1 MTKQYVSFVQE
12 TGRIFEVG
20 PEPSLEHQYIEV
32 SDDLADKFK
41 SSEYTFSDFVVSYN
55 RTRKKFSVKQVST
68 TAEELIF
75 RKIKKLQPDT
85 LYDVLLEVDLSN
97 KLCYIRTDD
106 EILDIVNKSN
116 LDFDKEVT
124 FNFTKK
130 NDPHVLYDKATFKI
144 GDNTQKKVS
153 IEDSYSV
160 FTDSQVADCVY
171 TEVK

>member
-1 MTKQYVSFVQE
+1 MSIVIYSRFLLFSK
-12 TGRIFEVG
+12 
-20 PEPSLEHQYIEV
+20 HQ
-32 SDDLADKFK
+32 AK
-41 SSEYTFSDFVVSYN
+41 
-55 RTRKKFSVKQVST
+55 
-68 TAEELIF
+68 
-75 RKIKKLQPDT
+75 
-85 LYDVLLEVDLSN
+85 
-97 KLCYIRTDD
+97 
-106 EILDIVNKSN
+106 NKSN

-153 IEDSYSV
+153 IQDSYSV